1 MCGTRGELWERS
13 ASTSRARS
21 RIERTIGRMLGGK
34 SWDEWIAQYSLSHQH
49 PVNRVCHM
57 LGIPLIAVSLPLFA
71 AAIAFPRMWP
81 VPVALFVLGWIFQ
94 FVGHAVEGKPPEF
107 FHDWRFLLV
116 GLRWW
121 IAKMTRRV

>member
-1 MCGTRGELWERS
+1 MS
-13 ASTSRARS
+13 
-21 RIERTIGRMLGGK
+21 TIGPMLGGK
-34 SWDEWIAQYSLSHQH
+34 SWDDWIAQYALSHQH
-49 PVNRVCHM
+49 PVNRACHT

-71 AAIAFPRMWP
+71 ATIVFPRMWP
-81 VPVALFVLGWIFQ
+81 VPAALFVLGWIFQ

-121 IAKMTRRV
+121 IAKISGRA

>member
-1 MCGTRGELWERS
+1 
-13 ASTSRARS
+13 
-21 RIERTIGRMLGGK
+21 MLGGR

-49 PVNRVCHM
+49 PVNRVCHT

-71 AAIAFPRMWP
+71 AAIAFPRIWP

-107 FHDWRFLLV
+107 VHDWRFLLV

-121 IAKMTRRV
+121 IAKVTGRI